1 MLFAVATPTS
11 NLPLHSPL
19 LPIYTFFCS
28 GSKTPC
34 PLPHARGAWAR
45 AWLRSLVTSATS
57 ALLSIAASRTYHHKP
72 CPHIFVCS
80 LYKLNLLSPSACAP
94 LPIASLL
101 LRIYGAGTEKLIDRS
116 VELSLLD
123 HLAVH
128 APEIAPTMYVAF
140 ANGRLE
146 QFIEGARTLEAADMR
161 HPSTSALIAQTMA
174 RLHSLPLPSS
184 ATPQPACWSLIES
197 WLNGEKDS
205 LLLEQGSTEPAL
217 QLQRLQTVQ
226 DALKLAH
233 ELLPLLRDDPTVL
246 CHNDLLCGNIL
257 QEIGGDRLYLID
269 YECSPPCCPALAPFT
284 LLLQV
289 RRRQLCRIRHGK
301 PLRGVASV

>member
-1 MLFAVATPTS
+1 
-11 NLPLHSPL
+11 
-19 LPIYTFFCS
+19 
-28 GSKTPC
+28 
-34 PLPHARGAWAR
+34 
-45 AWLRSLVTSATS
+45 
-57 ALLSIAASRTYHHKP
+57 
-72 CPHIFVCS
+72 
-80 LYKLNLLSPSACAP
+80 
-94 LPIASLL
+94 
-101 LRIYGAGTEKLIDRS
+101 
-116 VELSLLD
+116 
-123 HLAVH
+123 
-128 APEIAPTMYVAF
+128 MYVAF

-146 QFIEGARTLEAADMR
+146 QFIEGARTLEAANMR

-301 PLRGVASV
+301 CTVCKLRPAMGQTEYVRDTHFRDHVVCVPLCSAYLCDVCDIERWVQRHGFW